1 MAKQNQNQP
10 NNRLTSR
17 GNMQNKNESEGMDQD
32 LHELFLDELADVYN
46 AEKQLTKALP
56 KLAKAANSDELR
68 EALESHLEETEE
80 HITRLEQVFES
91 LDESVKNKTCKAM
104 KGLVEEGDEIVKEQK
119 DSSALDAGIIAACQ
133 KVEHYEIATYGT
145 LCAWAEQ
152 MGHDQALELLRQTEE
167 EEVAADEKLTEVAET
182 IANQKAKR
190 E

>member
-1 MAKQNQNQP
+1 MAKQNRNTG
-10 NNRLTSR
+10 RMASH
-17 GNMQNKNESEGMDQD
+17 GNMESDSEPEGMDNA
-32 LHELFLDELADVYN
+32 LHKLF
-46 AEKQLTKALP
+46 
-56 KLAKAANSDELR
+56 LAKAAQSNELR

-80 HITRLEQVFES
+80 HISRLEEVFES

-104 KGLVEEGDEIVKEQK
+104 QGLIAEGDEIVKEQK

-152 MGHDQALELLRQTEE
+152 MGHGEALELLRQTEE
-167 EEVAADEKLTEVAET
+167 EEVTADEKLTEVAET
-182 IANQKAKR
+182 VANQRAQS

>member
-1 MAKQNQNQP
+1 MAKQNRQTGMN
-10 NNRLTSR
+10 SR
-17 GNMQNKNESEGMDQD
+17 RDTESESEGMDNA
-32 LHELFLDELADVYN
+32 LHKLFLDELADVYN

-56 KLAKAANSDELR
+56 KLAKAAQSDELR

-80 HITRLEQVFES
+80 HISRLEEVFES

-104 KGLVEEGDEIVKEQK
+104 KGLLEEGDEIVKEQK
-119 DSSALDAGIIAACQ
+119 NSNALDAGIIAACQ

-152 MGHDQALELLRQTEE
+152 MGHDEALKLLRQTEE
-167 EEVAADEKLTEVAET
+167 EEVTADEKLTEVAET
-182 IANQKAKR
+182 VANQRAQS